1 MRTQDSPYHA
11 VEKSS
16 RYQPPIPKYVKESP
30 RWVPIMMFALL
41 GLGLLV
47 IIGYYLIS
55 PMRHQYFL
63 LAGLAFILGGLYTAT
78 KWH

>member
-1 MRTQDSPYHA
+1 
-11 VEKSS
+11 
-16 RYQPPIPKYVKESP
+16 
-30 RWVPIMMFALL
+30 MMFALL

-63 LAGLAFILGGLYTAT
+63 LAGLACILGGLYTAT